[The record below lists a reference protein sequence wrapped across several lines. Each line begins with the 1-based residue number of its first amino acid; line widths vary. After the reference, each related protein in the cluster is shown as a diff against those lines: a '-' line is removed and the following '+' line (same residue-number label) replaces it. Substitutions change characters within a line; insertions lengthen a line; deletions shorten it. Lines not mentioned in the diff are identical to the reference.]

1 MMSLRALLSIFV
13 VVAFT
18 LPVYGF
24 GGSSDDD
31 KVKGKAKQELATAKK
46 LIDEKEYKKAIGHLK
61 KARKAD
67 SENADI
73 HNYLGYSYRKLGAYE
88 NSMLSYDKALA
99 LDPDHKG
106 ALEYKGELYLQL
118 DEPEKAA
125 ELEEKLQEL
134 CPDGCEEL
142 EDLENAIAN
151 YKPKG
156 Q

>member
-1 MMSLRALLSIFV
+1 MMSLRALLSVFV

-24 GGSSDDD
+24 GSSSDDD
-31 KVKGKAKQELATAKK
+31 ELKGKAKQELATAKK
-46 LIDEKEYKKAIGHLK
+46 LIDEKEYKKAMGHLK

-67 SENADI
+67 NKNADI

-106 ALEYKGELYLQL
+106 TLEYKGELYLKL
-118 DEPEKAA
+118 GEPEKAA
-125 ELEEKLQEL
+125 ELEDQLKEL

-151 YKPKG
+151 YEPKG
-156 Q
+156 R